1 MNKKNDL
8 CLASQHSKSNKMIL
22 SNPNYENLEENE
34 KTKTKSKIK
43 KKKSKSKSKT
53 KTKKRYQ
60 SSKGIMR
67 MPILSKLE
75 IKEKDKKEIE
85 FVLGDFNDFH
95 SLDEIKTFE
104 NMISLTLVN
113 ESIKSISSIVD
124 NLPNPSIIKFL
135 NLNQNEIENLDDID
149 KLINLEALHLNFNY
163 IEKIP
168 SFFFSLKK
176 LHTFWISENNISV
189 LENLPISIKNLWIA
203 NNDIEHIPENFE
215 EMVNLEM
222 LNISGNF
229 INDLKD
235 LYILGKI
242 KKLKRIYLNDIN
254 FGENPICLFEN
265 YRKIMIH
272 IFSSVEIIDQIKVT
286 TKEKNE
292 VEKYFNDNMII
303 NNDKIK
309 QNYKLSKM
317 VFRLMK
323 TYKFF
328 FSTFELYKIKT
339 LSLKLKKLE
348 YNIYEKNLVEN
359 DLYNNDN
366 NNNNNS
372 IMEQIKLVK
381 NDICNNLSK
390 YENLRKIFYKLKTK
404 ISILN
409 DLFIAF
415 NFYKLETCNNIEIE
429 PGNLDK
435 KWSIK
440 CLNMM
445 KEQFPEEFLKKYN
458 YKGVAF
464 NQIYKIRNNQT
475 KFIFNSVYE
484 DLIDEF
490 DKFGEDKKYYKYF
503 YLIMP
508 EEIAQDERKMYHYL
522 LENKNEE
529 ENIFFCDNYSYI
541 DEFRIKQSIRENNKI
556 HINNEF
562 TNSYKTIVCKCVCFE
577 NSIEVIDARFN
588 FFFTIEEIK
597 NYLINLKSNST
608 KDIICLKIRNN
619 INFYYCTSKGL
630 FLPKYI
636 IHYKYESNDDEYNIT
651 DSYLKSFEHK
661 PNFNEENEKLF
672 NVCAQNLFSLKNR
685 ISSFVNKE
693 TLNKYS
699 LSKFFEYK
707 ELDNNFLFFIRNSLI
722 AYLNICFKYNN
733 KEKYFN
739 EIKLLN
745 ERIDEINNKK
755 FNEKNFLKI
764 YDDWLTKN
772 DNENDINL
780 NKGKKIKK
788 DDEIE
793 KNTEE
798 NNKTD
803 VTTTTIKNN
812 FFNNINFINL
822 KCINLFNQNL
832 NDKDMD
838 NFLMKLKKGLIR
850 HNEILQMVEACEELV
865 LSSNNITSFDLS
877 EITKLFQNLKKID
890 LSHNNISYISYTNIN
905 TNKLLCENTTH
916 SLKTIDISYN
926 NISDFNIIIK
936 LLKGFDLSEFIFFGN
951 PFDKK
956 FEKLIKY
963 NYKINLDEESKE
975 LILKKYEELILN
987 NKKESLNIEGDIKIK
1002 KTTKTFD
1009 YIYTCYSFS
1018 NEIRSFNDCI
1028 YFRDKLKYDNDT
1040 QINIAYLNNK
1050 NLKKIP
1056 MIEDRNNIKIIY
1068 LNSNKI
1074 NKIENLKTCYNLKE
1088 LFLQNNKIKVIENL
1102 PNTLI
1107 KLDLSNNFISNL
1119 TGIESAFRLVWIN
1132 LENNNI
1138 KVISLINK
1146 LCNITELY
1154 CANNL
1159 INNFDDCC
1167 KLGKLKNLEILDISG
1182 NEVVNNTKNFR
1193 ITMVHYC
1200 PNLKFLN
1207 RNVVN
1212 GKEKNISLEFFT
1224 GKLTSEILEK
1234 RIGENNCSNNLVE
1247 LNLSS
1252 LNLKDD
1258 GELFSKEKY
1267 PKLKKLNLSKNNFT
1281 SFSIFGS
1288 IPTLLE
1294 LNLSNNSFV
1303 EIFPKKG
1310 KKNKNFNLQNL
1321 IYLDMSSNQL
1331 INLNGIQ
1338 YFSKLKKLKI
1348 QQNSISKIDTLD
1360 KMNQL
1365 NYLNISF
1372 NKLRSCDKTNIGI
1385 LPALKIFICDNNY
1398 LKNITCFEKYY
1409 SLEILSFNNNKITD
1423 MGCLENL
1430 SRLENLASLSLINNP
1445 ITKIVNY
1452 RKIIIYVFQNLRILD
1467 NIEIYSEE
1475 RVINDNEKK
1484 NTSYIENY
1492 KKEDDSF
1499 GLTLNNFNNNANTI
1513 SNNNISN
1520 SNINNSNLISF
1531 KKLKQRVNYIQIG
1544 SNLNNP
1550 FKNNKNNNNNNSN
1563 NFISSQR
1570 DSKKLKNNMPIN
1582 INGNLIKT
1590 QKNNEINASIFLSKQ
1605 NKINSDLFPSIRKSY
1620 TMGKGKR
1627 DMSKVKYSLNSKI
1640 NSGSVI
1646 LLKGKKEQIF
1656 HRPRSTTRIIPN
1668 NQLRQNSSIFHNQD
1682 YFAIVLNSVNNND
1695 IYDPLI
1701 TLKNWNIRK
1710 INFK

>member
-1 MNKKNDL
+1 
-8 CLASQHSKSNKMIL
+8 
-22 SNPNYENLEENE
+22 
-34 KTKTKSKIK
+34 
-43 KKKSKSKSKT
+43 
-53 KTKKRYQ
+53 
-60 SSKGIMR
+60 
-67 MPILSKLE
+67 
-75 IKEKDKKEIE
+75 
-85 FVLGDFNDFH
+85 
-95 SLDEIKTFE
+95 
-104 NMISLTLVN
+104 
-113 ESIKSISSIVD
+113 
-124 NLPNPSIIKFL
+124 
-135 NLNQNEIENLDDID
+135 
-149 KLINLEALHLNFNY
+149 
-163 IEKIP
+163 
-168 SFFFSLKK
+168 
-176 LHTFWISENNISV
+176 
-189 LENLPISIKNLWIA
+189 
-203 NNDIEHIPENFE
+203 
-215 EMVNLEM
+215 
-222 LNISGNF
+222 
-229 INDLKD
+229 
-235 LYILGKI
+235 
-242 KKLKRIYLNDIN
+242 
-254 FGENPICLFEN
+254 
-265 YRKIMIH
+265 
-272 IFSSVEIIDQIKVT
+272 
-286 TKEKNE
+286 
-292 VEKYFNDNMII
+292 
-303 NNDKIK
+303 
-309 QNYKLSKM
+309 
-317 VFRLMK
+317 
-323 TYKFF
+323 
-328 FSTFELYKIKT
+328 
-339 LSLKLKKLE
+339 
-348 YNIYEKNLVEN
+348 
-359 DLYNNDN
+359 
-366 NNNNNS
+366 
-372 IMEQIKLVK
+372 
-381 NDICNNLSK
+381 
-390 YENLRKIFYKLKTK
+390 
-404 ISILN
+404 
-409 DLFIAF
+409 
-415 NFYKLETCNNIEIE
+415 
-429 PGNLDK
+429 
-435 KWSIK
+435 
-440 CLNMM
+440 
-445 KEQFPEEFLKKYN
+445 
-458 YKGVAF
+458 
-464 NQIYKIRNNQT
+464 
-475 KFIFNSVYE
+475 
-484 DLIDEF
+484 
-490 DKFGEDKKYYKYF
+490 
-503 YLIMP
+503 
-508 EEIAQDERKMYHYL
+508 MYHYL
-522 LENKNEE
+522 FENKKEE

-541 DEFRIKQSIRENNKI
+541 DEFIIKQSIRENNNI

-562 TNSYKTIVCKCVCFE
+562 TNSYKTILCKCACFE

-588 FFFTIEEIK
+588 FFFTIKEIK

-619 INFYYCTSKGL
+619 INFYYYTSKGL

-636 IHYKYESNDDEYNIT
+636 IHYNYESKDDEYNTI
-651 DSYLKSFEHK
+651 DNYLKSFEDK
-661 PNFNEENEKLF
+661 PNFNEDNEKLF

-722 AYLNICFKYNN
+722 SYLNICFKYNN

-745 ERIDEINNKK
+745 ERIDEINNNKC
-755 FNEKNFLKI
+755 NEKNFLKV
-764 YDDWLTKN
+764 YDDWLAKN
-772 DNENDINL
+772 DNENEINL
-780 NKGKKIKK
+780 KKTKEIKK

-793 KNTEE
+793 KNIEE

-832 NDKDMD
+832 TDKDMD
-838 NFLMKLKKGLIR
+838 NFLMKLKKGLIKY
-850 HNEILQMVEACEELV
+850 NEILQMVETCEELV
-865 LSSNNITSFDLS
+865 LSSNSLTSFDLL
-877 EITKLFQNLKKID
+877 EITNLFQNLKKID
-890 LSHNNISYISYTNIN
+890 LSHNNISYISFTNN
-905 TNKLLCENTTH
+905 ANKLLHENNNH

-926 NISDFNIIIK
+926 NISDINIIIT
-936 LLKGFDLSEFIFFGN
+936 LLKGFDLSEFVYYAN
-951 PFDKK
+951 PFDKKFKK

-963 NYKINLDEESKE
+963 KSKNNLDKESKD
-975 LILKKYEELILN
+975 LIIKQYEDLILN
-987 NKKESLNIEGDIKIK
+987 NKNENLSLEDGTKIK

-1018 NEIRSFNDCI
+1018 NEYRSFNDCI
-1028 YFRDKLKYDNDT
+1028 YFQDKLKYDNYT

-1056 MIEDRNNIKIIY
+1056 IIEDRNNVKIIY

-1074 NKIENLKTCYNLKE
+1074 NKIENLKICYNLKE

-1138 KVISLINK
+1138 KVISPLNK

-1159 INNFDDCC
+1159 INNFEDCC
-1167 KLGKLKNLEILDISG
+1167 KLGKLKSLEILDISG

-1207 RNVVN
+1207 RNIVN
-1212 GKEKNISLEFFT
+1212 GKEKNVSLEFFT

-1252 LNLKDD
+1252 LKLKDD

-1281 SFSIFGS
+1281 SFIIFGS

-1294 LNLSNNSFV
+1294 LNLSSNSFV

-1321 IYLDMSSNQL
+1321 VYLDMSSNQL

-1385 LPALKIFICDNNY
+1385 LPSLKIFICDNNY

-1409 SLEILSFNNNKITD
+1409 SLEMLSFNNNKITD

-1452 RKIIIYVFQNLRILD
+1452 RKIIIYVFQNLKILD

-1475 RVINDNEKK
+1475 RIINDTDNK
-1484 NTSYIENY
+1484 NTSYMENY

-1499 GLTLNNFNNNANTI
+1499 GLTLTNFNNNINTI
-1513 SNNNISN
+1513 NNNNNNSN
-1520 SNINNSNLISF
+1520 SNNNNSNLSSF
-1531 KKLKQRVNYIQIG
+1531 KKLKQRVNYVQIG

-1550 FKNNKNNNNNNSN
+1550 FKNKNNNN

-1570 DSKKLKNNMPIN
+1570 DSKKQKNSLPIN

-1605 NKINSDLFPSIRKSY
+1605 NRINSDLFPSIRKSY

-1627 DMSKVKYSLNSKI
+1627 DMSKVKYSLNSKR

-1656 HRPRSTTRIIPN
+1656 HRPQSTTRIVPN
-1668 NQLRQNSSIFHNQD
+1668 NQLRQSSSIFHNQD

>member
-8 CLASQHSKSNKMIL
+8 CLASHHSKSNKMLL
-22 SNPNYENLEENE
+22 SNPEYENLEENE

-43 KKKSKSKSKT
+43 KKKTKSKSKI
-53 KTKKRYQ
+53 KAKKRYQ

-67 MPILSKLE
+67 IPNLSKLE

-95 SLDEIKTFE
+95 SLEEIKTFE

-113 ESIKSISSIVD
+113 ESIKSISSIVE

-149 KLINLEALHLNFNY
+149 KLINLETLHLNFNY
-163 IEKIP
+163 IENIP
-168 SFFFSLKK
+168 KVFRSLKK

-189 LENLPISIKNLWIA
+189 IENLPLSIKNLWIA
-203 NNDIEHIPENFE
+203 NNDIEYISENFD

-222 LNISGNF
+222 INISGNF

-265 YRKIMIH
+265 YRKIMVH
-272 IFSSVEIIDQIKVT
+272 IFSNVEIIDQRKVT
-286 TKEKNE
+286 VKEKNE
-292 VEKYFNDNMII
+292 IEKYFSDNMII
-303 NNDKIK
+303 YNDKIK
-309 QNYKLSKM
+309 QNYKISKM

-339 LSLKLKKLE
+339 LSLKIKNLE

-359 DLYNNDN
+359 DLCNNDN
-366 NNNNNS
+366 NNNNS
-372 IMEQIKLVK
+372 INEQIKLIK
-381 NDICNNLSK
+381 NNINNNLTK
-390 YENLRKIFYKLKTK
+390 YENMKKIFYKLKKK
-404 ISILN
+404 ISNLN

-415 NFYKLETCNNIEIE
+415 YFYKLETCNNIEID

-435 KWSIK
+435 KWTIK

-458 YKGVAF
+458 YKGVSF
-464 NQIYKIRNNQT
+464 NQIYKIKNKQT
-475 KFIFNSVYE
+475 KFIFDSVYE

-490 DKFGEDKKYYKYF
+490 NKFGEDKKFYKYF
-503 YLIMP
+503 YLIVP
-508 EEIAQDERKMYHYL
+508 EEITQDERKMYYNL
-522 LENKNEE
+522 FENKIEE
-529 ENIFFCDNYSYI
+529 ENFFFCDNYSYI
-541 DEFRIKQSIRENNKI
+541 DEFKIKQNIRENNNI
-556 HINNEF
+556 HINNEL
-562 TNSYKTIVCKCVCFE
+562 TNSYKTILCKCAYFE

-588 FFFTIEEIK
+588 FFFTIKEIK

-619 INFYYCTSKGL
+619 INFYYYTSKGL

-636 IHYKYESNDDEYNIT
+636 IYYNYESMDDEYNTT
-651 DSYLKSFEHK
+651 DNYLKSFENK
-661 PNFNEENEKLF
+661 PSFNEENEKLF
-672 NVCAQNLFSLKNR
+672 NICAQNLFSLKNR

-707 ELDNNFLFFIRNSLI
+707 ELNNNFLFFIRNSLI
-722 AYLNICFKYNN
+722 AYLNVCFKYNN

-745 ERIDEINNKK
+745 ERMDEINNNKC
-755 FNEKNFLKI
+755 NEKSFLKI

-772 DNENDINL
+772 ENGSDTNL
-780 NKGKKIKK
+780 NKIKEIKK

-793 KNTEE
+793 KNNEE

-803 VTTTTIKNN
+803 VTNTPIKNN
-812 FFNNINFINL
+812 FFNNRNFINL

-832 NDKDMD
+832 TDKDMD
-838 NFLMKLKKGLIR
+838 NILMKIKKGLIKY
-850 HNEILQMVEACEELV
+850 NEILQMVDACDELV
-865 LSSNNITSFDLS
+865 LSSNNLTSIDLS

-890 LSHNNISYISYTNIN
+890 LSHNNISYISFTNANAKNLIY
-905 TNKLLCENTTH
+905 ENNTH
-916 SLKTIDISYN
+916 SLKAFDISFN
-926 NISDFNIIIK
+926 NISDFSIIIK
-936 LLKGFDLSEFIFFGN
+936 LLKGFNLSVFVYYAN

-956 FEKLIKY
+956 LEKLVHYNNIDKEIK
-963 NYKINLDEESKE
+963 ESIIKQ
-975 LILKKYEELILN
+975 YEDIISN
-987 NKKESLNIEGDIKIK
+987 NKKENLTIDEDTKIK

-1009 YIYTCYSFS
+1009 YIYICYSFG
-1018 NEIRSFNDCI
+1018 NEYRSFNDCI
-1028 YFRDKLKYDNDT
+1028 YFQDKLKYDNDA

-1056 MIEDRNNIKIIY
+1056 MIEDRNNVKIIY

-1138 KVISLINK
+1138 KIISPVNR

-1193 ITMVHYC
+1193 ITMVYYC

-1207 RNVVN
+1207 RDIVN
-1212 GKEKNISLEFFT
+1212 LKEKNVSMEFFT

-1252 LNLKDD
+1252 LKLKDD
-1258 GELFSKEKY
+1258 SELFSKETY

-1281 SFSIFGS
+1281 SFIIFGS

-1294 LNLSNNSFV
+1294 LNLSYNLFV

-1310 KKNKNFNLQNL
+1310 KRNKSFNLQNL

-1409 SLEILSFNNNKITD
+1409 SLEILSFNSNKITD

-1452 RKIIIYVFQNLRILD
+1452 RKIIIYIFQRLKILD

-1475 RVINDNEKK
+1475 RVINDVEKK
-1484 NTSYIENY
+1484 NTSYMENY
-1492 KKEDDSF
+1492 LKEEESF
-1499 GLTLNNFNNNANTI
+1499 GLTLNNFNNINTNTI
-1513 SNNNISN
+1513 NNNNSISN
-1520 SNINNSNLISF
+1520 SNSNSNNSNLTSF
-1531 KKLKQRVNYIQIG
+1531 KKVKQRVNYVQIG

-1550 FKNNKNNNNNNSN
+1550 FKINNN

-1570 DSKKLKNNMPIN
+1570 DNKKYKGNLPIN
-1582 INGNLIKT
+1582 LSGNISKV
-1590 QKNNEINASIFLSKQ
+1590 QKNNEINSGIFLSKP
-1605 NKINSDLFPSIRKSY
+1605 NKINSELFPSIRKSY
-1620 TMGKGKR
+1620 TMSKSKR
-1627 DMSKVKYSLNSKI
+1627 DMSKVKYSFNSKR

-1656 HRPRSTTRIIPN
+1656 HRPQSTTRIVPN
-1668 NQLRQNSSIFHNQD
+1668 NKLRQSSSIFHNQD
-1682 YFAIVLNSVNNND
+1682 YFAIVLNSVNNNNND
-1695 IYDPLI
+1695 NYDPLI

>member
-22 SNPNYENLEENE
+22 SNPDYETLEENE
-34 KTKTKSKIK
+34 KSKAKSKIK
-43 KKKSKSKSKT
+43 KKKSKSKSKSKV

-60 SSKGIMR
+60 SSKGIER
-67 MPILSKLE
+67 IPILSKLE
-75 IKEKDKKEIE
+75 IKEKDRKEIE

-104 NMISLTLVN
+104 NMTSLTLVN

-124 NLPNPSIIKFL
+124 NLPNPSVIKFL

-163 IEKIP
+163 IESIP
-168 SFFFSLKK
+168 TFFCSLKK
-176 LHTFWISENNISV
+176 LHTFWISENNISA
-189 LENLPISIKNLWIA
+189 LENLPLSIKNLWIA
-203 NNDIEHIPENFE
+203 NNDIEHIPENFD

-242 KKLKRIYLNDIN
+242 KKLKRIYLSDIN

-265 YRKIMIH
+265 YRKIMVH
-272 IFSSVEIIDQIKVT
+272 IFSNVEIIDQIKVT

-292 VEKYFNDNMII
+292 VEKFFNDNMII
-303 NNDKIK
+303 NNDIIK

-317 VFRLMK
+317 VFRFMK

-359 DLYNNDN
+359 DLCNNDN
-366 NNNNNS
+366 NNNS
-372 IMEQIKLVK
+372 IIEQIKIVK
-381 NDICNNLSK
+381 NDINNNLTK
-390 YENLRKIFYKLKTK
+390 YENLRKIFYKLKKK
-404 ISILN
+404 ISNLN

-435 KWSIK
+435 KWTMK

-458 YKGVAF
+458 YKGVSF
-464 NQIYKIRNNQT
+464 NQIYKIKNKQT

-490 DKFGEDKKYYKYF
+490 DKFGDDKKYYKYC
-503 YLIMP
+503 YLIVP

-522 LENKNEE
+522 FENKKEE

-541 DEFRIKQSIRENNKI
+541 DEFKIKQSIRENNNI

-562 TNSYKTIVCKCVCFE
+562 TNSYKTIICKCACFE

-588 FFFTIEEIK
+588 FFFTIKEIK

-608 KDIICLKIRNN
+608 KDIICLKIRNH
-619 INFYYCTSKGL
+619 INFYYYTSKGL

-636 IHYKYESNDDEYNIT
+636 IKYNYESTDDEYNIA
-651 DSYLKSFEHK
+651 DNYLKNFEHK

-707 ELDNNFLFFIRNSLI
+707 ELDSNFLFFIRNSLI
-722 AYLNICFKYNN
+722 SFLNICFKYNN

-745 ERIDEINNKK
+745 ERIDEINNKYS
-755 FNEKNFLKI
+755 EKNFLKV
-764 YDDWLTKN
+764 YDEWIIK
-772 DNENDINL
+772 NENDINL
-780 NKGKKIKK
+780 DKRKEIKK

-803 VTTTTIKNN
+803 ATTTTIKI
-812 FFNNINFINL
+812 NNISFINL

-832 NDKDMD
+832 TDKDMD
-838 NFLMKLKKGLIR
+838 NFLMKIKKGLIKF
-850 HNEILQMVEACEELV
+850 NEILQMVEICEELV
-865 LSSNNITSFDLS
+865 LSSNSLASFDLL

-890 LSHNNISYISYTNIN
+890 LSHNNITYISYTNAN
-905 TNKLLCENTTH
+905 ANNLLCQKNTH

-936 LLKGFDLSEFIFFGN
+936 LLKEFDLSEFVYYAN

-963 NYKINLDEESKE
+963 NIKNNLDKETKESIMKQYE
-975 LILKKYEELILN
+975 DLISN
-987 NKKESLNIEGDIKIK
+987 NKKENLSIEDDTKIK

-1009 YIYTCYSFS
+1009 YIYTCYSFG
-1018 NEIRSFNDCI
+1018 NEYRSFNDCI
-1028 YFRDKLKYDNDT
+1028 YFQDKLKYDNDT

-1056 MIEDRNNIKIIY
+1056 MIEDRNNVKIIY

-1074 NKIENLKTCYNLKE
+1074 SKIENLKTCYNLKE
-1088 LFLQNNKIKVIENL
+1088 LFLQNNKIKIIENL

-1119 TGIESAFRLVWIN
+1119 SGIESVFKLVWIN

-1138 KVISLINK
+1138 KVISPINK

-1159 INNFDDCC
+1159 INNFDDCS
-1167 KLGKLKNLEILDISG
+1167 KLGKLKSLEILDISG

-1193 ITMVHYC
+1193 ISMVHYC

-1207 RNVVN
+1207 RNIVN
-1212 GKEKNISLEFFT
+1212 GKEKNVSLEFFT

-1252 LNLKDD
+1252 LKLKDD

-1267 PKLKKLNLSKNNFT
+1267 PKLKKLNLSNNNFT
-1281 SFSIFGS
+1281 SFIIFGS

-1303 EIFPKKG
+1303 EMFPKKG
-1310 KKNKNFNLQNL
+1310 KRNKDFNLQNL

-1452 RKIIIYVFQNLRILD
+1452 RKIIIYVFQNLKVLD
-1467 NIEIYSEE
+1467 NIEVISEE
-1475 RVINDNEKK
+1475 RIINDSDNK
-1484 NTSYIENY
+1484 NSSYMENY

-1499 GLTLNNFNNNANTI
+1499 GLTLNNFNSNINTI
-1513 SNNNISN
+1513 NNINNNNNNTN
-1520 SNINNSNLISF
+1520 SNNSNLSSF
-1531 KKLKQRVNYIQIG
+1531 KKLKQRVNYVQIG
-1544 SNLNNP
+1544 SNYNNP
-1550 FKNNKNNNNNNSN
+1550 FKKNNNNNN

-1570 DSKKLKNNMPIN
+1570 DNKKAKTNFPIN
-1582 INGNLIKT
+1582 INGSLIKA

-1605 NKINSDLFPSIRKSY
+1605 NKINSDLFPSIRKSS
-1620 TMGKGKR
+1620 TFSKGKR
-1627 DMSKVKYSLNSKI
+1627 DMSKVKYSLNSKR

-1656 HRPRSTTRIIPN
+1656 HRPQSTTRIIPN
-1668 NQLRQNSSIFHNQD
+1668 NQLRQSSSIFHNQD
-1682 YFAIVLNSVNNND
+1682 YFAIVLNSVNNNE